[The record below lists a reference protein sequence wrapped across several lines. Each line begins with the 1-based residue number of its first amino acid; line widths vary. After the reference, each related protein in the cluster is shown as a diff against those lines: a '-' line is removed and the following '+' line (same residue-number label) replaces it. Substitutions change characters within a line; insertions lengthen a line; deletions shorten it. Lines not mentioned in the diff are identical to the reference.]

1 VAFCHQPYP
10 GTPMASL
17 DEILASLKAW
27 NILAIIDFAIVFLVI
42 YKILQLIKGTR
53 AVQILGGLTV
63 VVMIYF
69 VSKNEW
75 ITLETTHW
83 FIDKFITN
91 IIIIAVIIFQDDIR
105 RALAQFGR
113 TRFSLWSTNRGIEE
127 ASVLEEVIRACGQM
141 QQQRIGALIAVERT
155 ANLDE
160 ITEDGV
166 KLDAAVTKDLL
177 FSLFVPNHQNPLHDG
192 AVVIQKGR
200 ISAAGCF
207 LPLTNLPNL
216 EKSLGTRHRA
226 ALGLS
231 GVTDAAI
238 CIVSEETGQIS
249 VAHRDQLYR
258 DLDTNEMRDLL
269 QRIFSPE
276 GRADSNLVERFRRN
290 DENEEPV
297 T

>member
-1 VAFCHQPYP
+1 MAF
-10 GTPMASL
+10 L
-17 DEILASLKAW
+17 DDILAGVHLGLFWAVV
-27 NILAIIDFAIVFLVI
+27 DFALVFFVI
-42 YKILQLIKGTR
+42 YKILHLIKGTR
-53 AVQILGGLTV
+53 ALQILGGLTLM
-63 VVMIYF
+63 VVMYF
-69 VSKNEW
+69 ISKNSL

-83 FIDKFITN
+83 FIDKFIAN
-91 IIIIAVIIFQDDIR
+91 IFLIAVVIFQDDIR
-105 RALAQFGR
+105 RALARFGKR
-113 TRFSLWSTNRGIEE
+113 TSVSFFSSNRAIEE
-127 ASVLEEVIRACGQM
+127 ASVLEEVIKACSQL
-141 QQQRIGALIAVERT
+141 QQQKLGALIAVERI

-177 FSLFVPNHQNPLHDG
+177 FSLFIPDRQNPLHDG

-216 EKSLGTRHRA
+216 EKSMGTRHRA

-238 CIVSEETGQIS
+238 CIVSEESGHIS
-249 VAHRDQLYR
+249 IAHRDQLYR

-276 GRADSNLVERFRRN
+276 GRNDESLVERFRRN